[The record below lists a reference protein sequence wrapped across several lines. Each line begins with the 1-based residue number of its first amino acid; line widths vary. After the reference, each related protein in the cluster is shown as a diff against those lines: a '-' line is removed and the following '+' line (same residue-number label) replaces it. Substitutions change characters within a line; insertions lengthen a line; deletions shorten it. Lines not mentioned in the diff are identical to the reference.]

1 MPDGRPVNVYVGLGS
16 NLDADRR
23 LREAVRSLQEAFGAL
38 RCSFV
43 YRTAAVGAPAPDYL
57 NAAVAFATAIAA
69 ADVKARLVAIEDVA
83 RRSRS
88 QPRGPV
94 CALDLDLLLYGRR
107 VDAPQRLPHP
117 DVLRRAHVLAPLA
130 DIAARLVH
138 PLTGESIEELWTAAA
153 AGAQITTIGPLGEW

>member
-1 MPDGRPVNVYVGLGS
+1 MPDGRPVDVYVGLGS
-16 NLDADRR
+16 NLDAERR
-23 LREAVRSLQEAFGAL
+23 LREAARSLEAEFGAL

-69 ADVKARLVAIEDVA
+69 ADVKARLVAIEDAA

-94 CALDLDLLLYGRR
+94 CALDLDLLLHGRR
-107 VDAPQRLPHP
+107 VDAAQRLPHP
-117 DVLRRAHVLAPLA
+117 DVLRRAHVLAPLG
-130 DIAARLVH
+130 DIAAGL
-138 PLTGESIEELWTAAA
+138 
-153 AGAQITTIGPLGEW
+153 